1 MQKITLTTE
10 DNVQI
15 VSDYYSTD
23 KENAPAVILLHMMP
37 ATKESWNEFASV
49 LIEKGFQ
56 ALAVDERGHGESIF
70 QLRSHRRLSFGG
82 QAGQAPITL
91 NFKEFS
97 SEQQQAKMLDV
108 LAAREFFIEKG
119 VSVSDIFVGGA
130 SIGANLSIQYL
141 AENPEC
147 RAVFALSP
155 GYNYYGI
162 QTVPLLE
169 NSRDGQNV
177 FLVAAKDDP
186 NVPDSYKNVE
196 ELEKIGKATKTVKIF
211 DTGGHGTDIFKEHPD
226 FMRELA
232 NWLARV

>member
-1 MQKITLTTE
+1 MQKITLTTK
-10 DNVQI
+10 DNI
-15 VSDYYSTD
+15 KIAGDFYPADSD
-23 KENAPAVILLHMMP
+23 NAPAVVLLHMMP
-37 ATKESWNEFASV
+37 ATKESWQELAPILV
-49 LIEKGFQ
+49 ERGFQ
-56 ALAVDERGHGESIF
+56 ILAIDERGHGESVEN
-70 QLRSHRRLSFGG
+70 G
-82 QAGQAPITL
+82 TL
-91 NFKEFS
+91 NFREFS

-186 NVPDSYKNVE
+186 NVPDSYKNV
-196 ELEKIGKATKTVKIF
+196 
-211 DTGGHGTDIFKEHPD
+211 
-226 FMRELA
+226 
-232 NWLARV
+232 